1 MTGHLLINPYKY
13 LIPQISSCL
22 ILYWI
27 YLYCNY
33 TTSTKKI
40 TRNILI
46 LSIIEFLSCI
56 LIFGLYITI
65 FINFLLF
72 TYFAYTNN
80 LCDLI
85 QSFHKKFLGSLYVLS
100 FVILALEI
108 SFCNYL
114 LSIYPSI
121 PFHVV
126 FDILFWQVNSNLTL
140 LFL

>member
-1 MTGHLLINPYKY
+1 MTGHLVINPYKY

-33 TTSTKKI
+33 KTSKKI

-46 LSIIEFLSCI
+46 FSIAEFLSCI

-72 TYFAYTNN
+72 TYFAYTND

-85 QSFHKKFLGSLYVLS
+85 QSFHKRFLGSLYVIS
-100 FVILALEI
+100 FIILALEI
-108 SFCNYL
+108 YFCNYL

-121 PFHVV
+121 PFHLV